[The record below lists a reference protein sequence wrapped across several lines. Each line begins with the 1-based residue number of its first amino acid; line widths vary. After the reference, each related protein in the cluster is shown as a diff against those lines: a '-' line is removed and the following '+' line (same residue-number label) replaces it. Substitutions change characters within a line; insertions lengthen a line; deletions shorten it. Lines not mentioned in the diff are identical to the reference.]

1 MSTVEWQRKPNVI
14 MVSAGV
20 RMVPNTTLARLA
32 LTRAMNRFCTVTS
45 TEHAQQSRE
54 PLNSRGGS
62 AASLPPGEYGGGTT
76 APDPALDG
84 VPRSE
89 WSLFSMVPFRDRLI
103 FPAGTCCRRGRTH
116 YLITSS
122 NEGDSTVPQFKT
134 IQNTLESPT
143 RNCLLTILNFFGGCN
158 PNINLGSNHSLKSC
172 GESQQR

>member
-1 MSTVEWQRKPNVI
+1 MEWQRKPNVI

-32 LTRAMNRFCTVTS
+32 LIRAMNRFCTVTS

-89 WSLFSMVPFRDRLI
+89 WSLFSRVPFRDRLI
-103 FPAGTCCRRGRTH
+103 FPAVPAADEDEVIISLHLVINETQQ
-116 YLITSS
+116 YL
-122 NEGDSTVPQFKT
+122 
-134 IQNTLESPT
+134 
-143 RNCLLTILNFFGGCN
+143 
-158 PNINLGSNHSLKSC
+158 SLKLS
-172 GESQQR
+172 RIL